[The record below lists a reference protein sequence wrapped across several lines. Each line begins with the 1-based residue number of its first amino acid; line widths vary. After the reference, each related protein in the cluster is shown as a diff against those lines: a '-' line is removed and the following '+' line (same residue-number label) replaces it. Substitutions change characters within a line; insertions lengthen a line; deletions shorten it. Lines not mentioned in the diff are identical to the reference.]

1 MSNPPAR
8 EAPPTRRTVSVIICA
23 YTADR
28 WDDLLAAVA
37 SVGAQSLPPSELIVV
52 VDHNPA
58 LYTRLKSAL
67 PDVVVVANRHK
78 PGLSGSKNTGVALA
92 RGELVA
98 FLDDDAVAEPGWLH
112 FLNAGYTTD
121 AVMGVGGLTRPLWE
135 TQRPA
140 WFPEEFDWV
149 LGCTY
154 VGRKPGPVRNLLGGN
169 ASFRRAAFHL
179 AGGFS
184 GEIGRRAGNRRPLGG
199 EETEFCIRLNKLY
212 PEAKFIFDPNA
223 VIWHRVPA
231 ARARFSYFRARCY
244 AEGLSKALITRSV
257 GIAASLSVERH
268 YAAVTLRRGISRGLA
283 GAIRGEPA
291 GLARCTAII
300 VGLLWAGTGYAAGVL
315 HGRGAT
321 LPLGPWLGGSR

>member
-1 MSNPPAR
+1 MSDPPAR
-8 EAPPTRRTVSVIICA
+8 KDPPRRHTVSVIICA
-23 YTADR
+23 YTHDR

-37 SVGAQSLPPSELIVV
+37 SVRAQSLPPSELIVV

-58 LYTRLKSAL
+58 LQTRLKAAL

-121 AVMGVGGLTRPLWE
+121 TVMGVGGLTRPLWE

-149 LGCTY
+149 IGCSF

-169 ASFRRAAFHL
+169 ASFRREVFPL
-179 AGGFS
+179 IGGFS
-184 GEIGRRAGNRRPLGG
+184 CHIGRRAGNRRPLGG
-199 EETEFCIRLNKLY
+199 EETELCIRLSKLC
-212 PEAKFIFDPNA
+212 PEATFIFDPQA

-231 ARARFSYFRARCY
+231 ARARFSYFRSRCY

-257 GIAASLSVERH
+257 GAAAGLSAERH
-268 YAAVTLRRGISRGLA
+268 YAAVTLRRGITQGLLGALRGQ
-283 GAIRGEPA
+283 PA
-291 GLARCTAII
+291 GLARSMTII
-300 VGLLWAGTGYAAGVL
+300 VGLLCTGTGYAAGVL
-315 HGRGAT
+315 HGRRAT
-321 LPLGPWLGGSR
+321 LPRWHPPEGSR